1 MATPNDRKYSKSHEW
16 VKIDGNT
23 ATIGIS
29 DHAQD
34 SLGDITFVELP
45 KPGAELKKG
54 SEFGVVESVKAASD
68 LYAPISGKVTEINDA
83 LNSEPETINSDPYE
97 GGWML
102 KVEVGSDADVS
113 DLMDADAYDSFAE
126 QE

>member
-16 VKIDGNT
+16 VKLDGNT

-45 KPGAELKKG
+45 EVGKELKKG

-68 LYAPISGKVTEINDA
+68 LYAPVSGKVVEVNDK
-83 LNSEPETINSDPYE
+83 LGSEPEIINSDPYE
-97 GGWML
+97 GGWLM
-102 KVEVGSDADVS
+102 KVEVSSADEANE
-113 DLMDADAYDSFAE
+113 LMDAQAYDSFAE